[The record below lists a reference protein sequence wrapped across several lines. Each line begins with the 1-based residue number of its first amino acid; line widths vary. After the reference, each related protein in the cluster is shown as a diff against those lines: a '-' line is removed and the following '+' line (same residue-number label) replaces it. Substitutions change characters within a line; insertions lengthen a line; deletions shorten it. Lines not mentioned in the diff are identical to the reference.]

1 MPSFPIDRIILE
13 TSKLLKGLQIL
24 GKMFVKPDTF
34 KSGNDLPLFP
44 KLLPLWRNTIPTHF
58 Y

>member
-24 GKMFVKPDTF
+24 GKMFVKSDTF
-34 KSGNDLPLFP
+34 KKCKVS
-44 KLLPLWRNTIPTHF
+44 RQ
-58 Y
+58 

>member
-24 GKMFVKPDTF
+24 GKMFVKHDTF
-34 KSGNDLPLFP
+34 KKCKVS
-44 KLLPLWRNTIPTHF
+44 RHEF
-58 Y
+58 YADGLTSMI